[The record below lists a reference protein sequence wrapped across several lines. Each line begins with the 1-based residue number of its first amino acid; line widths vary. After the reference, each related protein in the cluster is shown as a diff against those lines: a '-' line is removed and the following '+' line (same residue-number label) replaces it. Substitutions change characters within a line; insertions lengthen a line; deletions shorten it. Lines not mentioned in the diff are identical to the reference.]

1 MDLELFIQKVDD
13 GTLTVGE
20 AFEFVKTN
28 PKSTTG
34 QKKAARTLKDNLPF
48 SMNEP
53 YFEVYKTDKFIDAVQ
68 GTDFDKKIY
77 TKQKNSN
84 RFAGFSNFES
94 GLKSGLIRT
103 ETFKD
108 GSYSILS
115 RAGGVAATKTAG
127 AGIQDR
133 TLTPMNGTIYS
144 VDLDEMYHRH
154 LQNNS
159 YVELNKNG
167 EPVIS
172 KKGVPKKIYISQDTK
187 DYMQYEKVT
196 GQRLESNV
204 GKDGLKIS
212 DVTITTRPDGSVI
225 AEVAQKKSANKT
237 RPRIKYEGEFALFLK
252 HKVEQATQ
260 RAGKL
265 GSDLKT
271 TDLFDTTPDKVNG
284 VWNHFFRPEIESRF
298 SSQLPDGEKA
308 TPKVIRKILAR
319 ILEDEF
325 QVDEGLVDS
334 WIGHS
339 GGEQKKRLSTQAYAG
354 VVSDKRIG
362 PLINNLVRNDAF
374 NIGTSVNDLFIER
387 GTNVPEFKDGAFTYP
402 ANTEVYDY
410 TKKDAV
416 VPVKIRRTKQEIET
430 ANQLSKTKQRRSRLE
445 ELEFDEKITS
455 QEIINNKK
463 ALELSD
469 QDPAITKKIADAK
482 AQTKVIQNQADI
494 DAGLKSPPTKKAK
507 DGINLKDVFDSETW
521 DSMTK
526 GLKTLVVATGVAGIV
541 TEAKADYDKYREKG
555 SSPFGA
561 ALGAGAETAR
571 DVAVDV
577 VTGMNPIKIAADFSL
592 QSSPAGD
599 TPNTTGYR
607 DPKMERQMAEA
618 GAMDV
623 IANDTNLANQNIEP
637 LNLSEKTENEAKPMN
652 YAMDQQMSD
661 MLRKKAPEAQGIM

>member
-34 QKKAARTLKDNLPF
+34 QKKAAKSLKNNLPF

-77 TKQKNSN
+77 TKQISTN

-94 GLKSGLIRT
+94 GFKSGLIRT

-108 GSYSILS
+108 GSYSLLS
-115 RAGGVAATKTAG
+115 RSGGVAATKTAG

-133 TLTPMNGTIYS
+133 NLKPMNGTIYS

-154 LQNNS
+154 LQNDS
-159 YVELNKNG
+159 YIELNKSG

-172 KKGVPKKIYISQDTK
+172 KKGIPKKIYISQDTK

-225 AEVAQKKSANKT
+225 AEVAQKKSGNKT

-252 HKVEQATQ
+252 QKVEQATQ
-260 RAGKL
+260 RASKL
-265 GSDLKT
+265 GTNLKT

-284 VWNHFFRPEIESRF
+284 VWTHFFRPEIEARF
-298 SSQLPDGEKA
+298 PSQLPDGEQA

-339 GGEQKKRLSTQAYAG
+339 GGEQKKRLSTAAYAG

-374 NIGTSVNDLFIER
+374 NTGTSVNDLFIER
-387 GTNVPEFKDGAFTYP
+387 GTNVPEFKNGVFTYP

-416 VPVKIRRTKQEIET
+416 IPTKIRRTKQEIET
-430 ANQLSKTKQRRSRLE
+430 ANQISKTKETKSRLE
-445 ELEFDEKITS
+445 ELEFGEKIID
-455 QEIINNKK
+455 QEAINQKK
-463 ALELSD
+463 ALEVAD
-469 QDPAITKKIADAK
+469 QDPAVTKKIATAK
-482 AQTKVIQNQADI
+482 AQAKVIQNQADI

-521 DSMTK
+521 DNMTK
-526 GLKTLVVATGVAGIV
+526 GLKSLAVATGVVMIAD
-541 TEAKADYDKYREKG
+541 EAKADYDKYREQG
-555 SSPFGA
+555 SGPVVSTLGA
-561 ALGAGAETAR
+561 ASETAR
-571 DVAVDV
+571 DLVLEGGARAVSMLPSMIL
-577 VTGMNPIKIAADFSL
+577 GN
-592 QSSPAGD
+592 SSPAGD
-599 TPNTTGYR
+599 TSNTTGYR
-607 DPKMERQMAEA
+607 DLEMEKQMAEA
-618 GAMDV
+618 GAMKV
-623 IANDTNLANQNIEP
+623 VAEDTNLANQAIEP
-637 LNLSEKTENEAKPMN
+637 LNLSKKTENEARPMN
-652 YAMDQQMSD
+652 YAMDQQMGD
-661 MLRKKAPEAQGIM
+661 LLRKKVPEAQGIM